1 MVPDIFTFQSIR
13 QQSLCRSL
21 LPMIGMHTDISALLD
36 AIAAGNTDQIIAT
49 ARSLLQQGA
58 PAAVIAGRV
67 GMIAARGDQDG
78 HAILTLNAAGCLSR
92 WLDALPLTPEEEG
105 RGRERELPLL
115 VQALVATAPA
125 LRAGQ
130 AAHETYPEPLF
141 PSGLSEG
148 KIVDE
153 LMHDAIYSNDATLT
167 ERLLFGLYGTGADY
181 RTMQVRIYDAISTTF
196 QHAGHPLLFA
206 VRGTQLLDAVEWGD
220 RAPNILHWL
229 APHLPLHSEEPAWV
243 NTVRSFLTD
252 PGHSLASLRTRLST
266 PKNENAL
273 PLRRLIGSDA
283 GTTQVCQG
291 VYDALIK
298 GGASANGVGS
308 VIALA
313 AADIMQMVSDG
324 DRDAFIQ
331 ASHGLL
337 FAAAV
342 RLVFQQV
349 QDPPAL
355 PLLFTSAAFI
365 NALHQELGDQGGV
378 TQAAAAHPSTLGG
391 GLISPALLATLREQ
405 LDAQD
410 LAGAM
415 NTVRRYFQLGHE
427 KRALFA
433 VIGLA
438 AARADAAADQGHTLQ
453 IVHAAGE
460 EFIAWPSA
468 LADTSIEG
476 FVHIALR
483 AAIFGKRSSLLDNL

>member
-1 MVPDIFTFQSIR
+1 M
-13 QQSLCRSL
+13 
-21 LPMIGMHTDISALLD
+21 PMIGMHTDISALLD
-36 AIAAGNTDQIIAT
+36 AIVAGNTDQIIAA

-67 GMIAARGDQDG
+67 GMIAAHGDQDG

-125 LRAGQ
+125 VRAGQ
-130 AAHETYPEPLF
+130 AARDTYPEPLF
-141 PSGLSEG
+141 PSGLPEG

-153 LMHDAIYSNDATLT
+153 LMHDAIYGNDAALA

-196 QHAGHPLLFA
+196 QHAGHPLIFA

-220 RAPNILHWL
+220 RVPNILHWL
-229 APHLPLHSEEPAWV
+229 VPHLPLRSEEPSWV
-243 NTVRSFLTD
+243 NTVRSFLAD
-252 PGHSLASLRTRLST
+252 PDHSLASLRTRLST

-273 PLRRLIGSDA
+273 PLRRLIRSDA

-298 GGASANGVGS
+298 GGASANGAGS

-324 DRDAFIQ
+324 DHDAFIQ

-349 QDPPAL
+349 QDLPAL

-365 NALHQELGDQGGV
+365 NVLHKELSEQGGLP
-378 TQAAAAHPSTLGG
+378 QAAAARPATLGG
-391 GLISPALLATLREQ
+391 GLISSALLDTLREQ
-405 LDAQD
+405 LEAQD

-415 NTVRRYFQLGHE
+415 STVRRYFQLGHE
-427 KRALFA
+427 KRPLFA

-460 EFIAWPSA
+460 EFMAWPPA
-468 LADTSIEG
+468 LADTSIEE

-483 AAIFGKRSSLLDNL
+483 AAIFGKRNSLLDNL